1 MVFRPEWQ
9 RHGSI
14 WGSIEKKT
22 INSNTKKIN
31 KMIRKK
37 LEYCRNNGFFLQN
50 YKSKMGGIS
59 EITVTSRN
67 SIVGIETFDDRIYYD
82 GEYRKYNFKI
92 NHEIFKITITVSEL
106 KFILS
111 KIKQRKKEE
120 RLAEMQ
126 EKAKIKAQRIAEI
139 EAKRKL
145 KKRKIIKI

>member
-1 MVFRPEWQ
+1 
-9 RHGSI
+9 
-14 WGSIEKKT
+14 
-22 INSNTKKIN
+22 
-31 KMIRKK
+31 MIREKI
-37 LEYCRNNGFFLQN
+37 EYCRNNGYLYSN
-50 YKSKMGGIS
+50 YKSKMGGIT

-67 SIVGIETFDDRIYYD
+67 NIIAIETLDDRLYYD

-92 NHEIFKITITVSEL
+92 NHEIVKFSISISEL

-120 RLAEMQ
+120 RLAKMQ
-126 EKAKIKAQRIAEI
+126 EKAERKAQRIAEI

>member
-1 MVFRPEWQ
+1 MRE
-9 RHGSI
+9 
-14 WGSIEKKT
+14 
-22 INSNTKKIN
+22 
-31 KMIRKK
+31 K
-37 LEYCRNNGFFLQN
+37 LEYCRNNGSFIPN

-67 SIVGIETFDDRIYYD
+67 NIIAIETFDDRLFYD

-92 NHEIFKITITVSEL
+92 NHEIIKFTISISEL
-106 KFILS
+106 KFIIS
-111 KIKQRKKEE
+111 KIKNRKKEE

-126 EKAKIKAQRIAEI
+126 RKAEIKAQRIAEI

>member
-1 MVFRPEWQ
+1 
-9 RHGSI
+9 
-14 WGSIEKKT
+14 
-22 INSNTKKIN
+22 
-31 KMIRKK
+31 MIKKK
-37 LEYCRNNGFFLQN
+37 LEYCRNNGHLIPN

-67 SIVGIETFDDRIYYD
+67 NILAIETFDDRLYYD

-92 NHEIFKITITVSEL
+92 NNEIFKITITVSEL

-126 EKAKIKAQRIAEI
+126 EKAEIKAQKIAEI
-139 EAKRKL
+139 EAKRQQ
-145 KKRKIIKI
+145 KKRKIIKIQ

>member
-1 MVFRPEWQ
+1 
-9 RHGSI
+9 
-14 WGSIEKKT
+14 
-22 INSNTKKIN
+22 
-31 KMIRKK
+31 MIRKK
-37 LEYCRNNGFFLQN
+37 LEYCRNNGYFSPN

-59 EITVTSRN
+59 EIIVTSRN
-67 SIVGIETFDDRIYYD
+67 SIVAIETFDDRMFYD

-92 NHEIFKITITVSEL
+92 NHEIVKFYVSVSEL

-126 EKAKIKAQRIAEI
+126 EKAEKKAQKIAEI
-139 EAKRKL
+139 EAKRQL

>member
-1 MVFRPEWQ
+1 
-9 RHGSI
+9 
-14 WGSIEKKT
+14 
-22 INSNTKKIN
+22 
-31 KMIRKK
+31 MIRKK
-37 LEYCRNNGFFLQN
+37 IEDCRNNGFLLPN

-59 EITVTSRN
+59 EITVTNRN
-67 SIVGIETFDDRIYYD
+67 NILAIETFDDRLFYN

-111 KIKQRKKEE
+111 KIKQRKKEK

-126 EKAKIKAQRIAEI
+126 KKAEIKAQRIAEI